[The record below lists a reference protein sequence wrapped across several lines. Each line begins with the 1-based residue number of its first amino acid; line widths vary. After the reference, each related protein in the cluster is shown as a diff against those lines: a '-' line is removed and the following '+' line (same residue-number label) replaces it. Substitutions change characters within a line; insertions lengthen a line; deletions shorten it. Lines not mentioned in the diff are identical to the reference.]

1 MRDARRAAAVLVALA
16 IATAV
21 ALPAGASQR
30 IKYNGEN
37 SQGGKVQLLV
47 LKKRSGVRVLR
58 YFTIRHLTV
67 TCEDASNS
75 GVGVFVSG
83 RERLAEDGTFD
94 IVETIGGGH
103 GGRVRNTITGGVRF
117 KSAAGT
123 FEFRYATLN
132 DEGEAQLCT
141 TGTVD
146 WSAERRAADTARPIR
161 FPRDDV
167 AWFENDRL
175 GELVADELPGRAVL
189 PQTGHLRGP

>member
-16 IATAV
+16 IAIAV

-67 TCEDASNS
+67 TCEDASTS
-75 GVGVFVSG
+75 GVGVFASA
-83 RERLAEDGTFD
+83 RERLTQDGTFD
-94 IVETIGGGH
+94 IVETNGGGH
-103 GGRVRNTITGGVRF
+103 GGRVRYTITGEVRF
-117 KSAAGT
+117 RSAAGA
-123 FEFRYATLN
+123 FEFRYATL
-132 DEGEAQLCT
+132 DDGGEAQLCT
-141 TGTVD
+141 TGMVD

-161 FPRDDV
+161 SPRDDV

-175 GELVADELPGRAVL
+175 GDSVRTSYLGGAL
-189 PQTGHLRGP
+189 PQTGNL